1 MATKHDVIR
10 LHQLRPEWSAPEIAA
25 EIGCH
30 SAYVRSTAQRNG
42 LVLPSNDKNRTNHRY
57 TQEKTMTMNGNSSL
71 TDAFAAR
78 KRELEAEMA
87 ALDKALAILTGIKAE
102 PPATG
107 TAPLAPRR
115 RRKKGTYRDWI
126 FRTARRPGV
135 VTPDAVVAAAAE
147 RGRVLNRKA
156 LTVELSKMRV
166 AGLLAKVPGGYQ
178 AAQAQ

>member
-42 LVLPSNDKNRTNHRY
+42 LVLPKSPPMNRHTKERQMTTKNGY
-57 TQEKTMTMNGNSSL
+57 YSL
-71 TDAFAAR
+71 ADAFAMRRLALED
-78 KRELEAEMA
+78 ELA
-87 ALDKALAILTGIKAE
+87 ALDRALAILTGNKAE
-102 PPATG
+102 PPAPG
-107 TAPLAPRR
+107 TAPMAPR

-147 RGRVLNRKA
+147 RGRILNRKA

-166 AGLLAKVPGGYQ
+166 AGLLAKVPGGYR